1 MRSPFP
7 GVDPFIEGQKWSG
20 FHTLLI
26 AALQEKMTRLVTP
39 RYVVDVEESVTIDRP
54 DGEVQVRFP
63 DLSISER
70 SFEFPWDANGGGT
83 ATALAVEPQVY
94 TIPKTEPRRQRYLEI
109 REREGHRLVTVIEI
123 LSPTSKNEGFR
134 EYLLKR
140 AQLLAQPIHL
150 VELDLLRGGRRLPTV
165 EPLHPADYYV
175 FVSRS
180 ESRPQVEGFGWPLP
194 HVALSIPIPLLPEDG
209 QIVIPLQE
217 ILDVVYD
224 RVGYGYSLDYRV
236 PVTQPLSEREAAWV
250 AKLLSERVTP
260 VVGATGQL

>member
-7 GVDPFIEGQKWSG
+7 GVDPFIEGQKSHD
-20 FHTLLI
+20 FHTTLNVELR
-26 AALQEKMTRLVTP
+26 AYLTKQLAP
-39 RYVVDVEESVTIDRP
+39 RYLVGVEDTLILERDDEQQI
-54 DGEVQVRFP
+54 RFP
-63 DLSISER
+63 DVGISAGF
-70 SFEFPWDANGGGT
+70 SDLPWDANSGGT
-83 ATALAVEPQVY
+83 ATALAVEPKVY
-94 TIPKTEPRRQRYLEI
+94 TIPKTEPRRQRFLEI

-123 LSPTSKNEGFR
+123 LSPTNKNEGFR
-134 EYLLKR
+134 EYQSKR

-150 VELDLLRGGRRLPTV
+150 VEMDLLRGGRRLPTV

-194 HVALSIPIPLLPEDG
+194 HVAPPIPIPLLPEDG

-224 RVGYGYSLDYRV
+224 RAGYGYSLDYRL
-236 PVTQPLSEREAAWV
+236 PVTPPLSEREAAWV
-250 AKLLSERVTP
+250 AKLLSERVAP
-260 VVGATGQL
+260 VVATKST

>member
-7 GVDPFIEGQKWSG
+7 GIDPFIEGQKWHD
-20 FHTLLI
+20 FHTTLNVEMRTYL
-26 AALQEKMTRLVTP
+26 TRQLAP
-39 RYVVDVEESVTIDRP
+39 RYVVAVEDTLILERD
-54 DGEVQVRFP
+54 DEKQVRFP
-63 DLSISER
+63 DVSISEGF
-70 SFEFPWDANGGGT
+70 SELPWNARGGGT
-83 ATALAVEPQVY
+83 ATAVAIEPTVY
-94 TIPKTEPRRQRYLEI
+94 TLPKTEPRRQRYLEI

-123 LSPTSKNEGFR
+123 LSPANKNEGYR
-134 EYLLKR
+134 EYLSKR

-150 VELDLLRGGRRLPTV
+150 VEMDLLRGGRRLPTV

-180 ESRPQVEGFGWPLP
+180 EARPQVEGFGWPLA
-194 HVALSIPIPLLPEDG
+194 HVAPSIPIPLLPEDG

-224 RVGYGYSLDYRV
+224 RAGYGYSLDYRV
-236 PVTQPLSEREAAWV
+236 PVMPSLSERETAWV

-260 VVGATGQL
+260 IIGATGQP

>member
-7 GVDPFIEGQKWSG
+7 GVDPFLEGQKWSG

-26 AALQEKMTRLVTP
+26 AALQESMTRRVAP

-54 DGEVQVRFP
+54 NDEFQIRIP
-63 DLSISER
+63 DLSIVEGSME
-70 SFEFPWDANGGGT
+70 SPWDATGGGT
-83 ATALAVEPQVY
+83 ATMTAIEPQVY
-94 TIPKTEPRRQRYLEI
+94 TLPKTEPRRQRYLEI

-123 LSPTSKNEGFR
+123 LSPTNKNEGFR
-134 EYLLKR
+134 EYLSKR

-150 VELDLLRGGRRLPTV
+150 VEMDLLRGGRRLPTV

-194 HVALSIPIPLLPEDG
+194 HVAPPIPIPLLPEDG

-224 RVGYGYSLDYRV
+224 RAGYGYSLDYRI
-236 PVTQPLSEREAAWV
+236 PVTPPLSDREAAWV

-260 VVGATGQL
+260 VGGATGQP